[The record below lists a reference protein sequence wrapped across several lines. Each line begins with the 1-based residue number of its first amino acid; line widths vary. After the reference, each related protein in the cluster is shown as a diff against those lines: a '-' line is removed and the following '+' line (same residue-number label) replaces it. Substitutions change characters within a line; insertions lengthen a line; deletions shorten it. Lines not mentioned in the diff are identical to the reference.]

1 MAVNI
6 TDDDRQALLDK
17 IRADMAAS
25 RQKIAAMKEKKARGT
40 IVLQTGDNAEEQ
52 QSSAKK
58 FEETTS
64 LVEKLKAERA
74 AKNSGRPSFVWNFS
88 NSEIMWNFI
97 IGTQSQ
103 ETVNEPSAG
112 LDRVRKLSVANDT
125 RQRAPSISKRFQPTA
140 KPGDVRRP
148 SISQD
153 TRRPSIS
160 DGRRPSIGVRSRQ
173 PSIDQ
178 QRPAIG
184 TRMRQP
190 SVDQQRPSIRS
201 SC

>member
-74 AKNSGRPSFVWNFS
+74 AKNSGRPSFV
-88 NSEIMWNFI
+88 
-97 IGTQSQ
+97 
-103 ETVNEPSAG
+103 
-112 LDRVRKLSVANDT
+112 
-125 RQRAPSISKRFQPTA
+125 
-140 KPGDVRRP
+140 
-148 SISQD
+148 
-153 TRRPSIS
+153 
-160 DGRRPSIGVRSRQ
+160 
-173 PSIDQ
+173 
-178 QRPAIG
+178 
-184 TRMRQP
+184 
-190 SVDQQRPSIRS
+190 
-201 SC
+201 